1 MTNKLFS
8 IFLIFSISCLLNPS
22 IAFEQEHQCSN
33 IKHFLDQRANKLFKL
48 IDSVEN
54 YSKPVVSYRN
64 KVFSNLRYRIGRLKI
79 CIKMV
84 KKGKFGFDCSREFR
98 KTLRSQDV
106 KKCRNELNNM
116 KVVFKYFL
124 VHSLEYKTCLKRW
137 TNDKL
142 AGQYFWR

>member
-1 MTNKLFS
+1 MYYQNYLYIKIDKKKIS

-22 IAFEQEHQCSN
+22 IAFGQEHQCSN

-54 YSKPVVSYRN
+54 CSKPVESYRN
-64 KVFSNLRYRIGRLKI
+64 KVFSNLRYRIGRLKT

-124 VHSLEYKTCLKRW
+124 VHSLEYKTCLKR
-137 TNDKL
+137 
-142 AGQYFWR
+142 

>member
-22 IAFEQEHQCSN
+22 IAFGQEHQCSN

-54 YSKPVVSYRN
+54 CSKPVERYRH
-64 KVFSNLRYRIGRLKI
+64 KVVSNLRYRIGRLKT

-84 KKGKFGFDCSREFR
+84 EKGKFGFDCSREFR

-124 VHSLEYKTCLKRW
+124 VHSLEYKTCLKR
-137 TNDKL
+137 
-142 AGQYFWR
+142 

>member
-1 MTNKLFS
+1 MTNKFFF

-22 IAFEQEHQCSN
+22 IAFGQEHQCSN

-54 YSKPVVSYRN
+54 CSKPVESYRD
-64 KVFSNLRYRIGRLKI
+64 KVFSNLRYRIGRLKT
-79 CIKMV
+79 CINMV

-106 KKCRNELNNM
+106 EKCGNELESI
-116 KVVFKYFL
+116 KVVFKNFL
-124 VHSLEYKTCLKRW
+124 VHSFEYKTCLKKQTR
-137 TNDKL
+137 
-142 AGQYFWR
+142 